1 MKTRWITLLI
11 TIGAGIDQIYGVI
24 AENAGLLVEI
34 GVSPKVTKIILVVGI
49 IWNAFSKSL
58 TPKEIQSIGLPKPP
72 KP

>member
-1 MKTRWITLLI
+1 MKTRWITWLI
-11 TIGAGIDQIYGVI
+11 TIGAGIDQIYGVL